1 MQYYLLFE
9 SLKEANAALPI
20 GTTTLIRAG
29 KLAIC
34 LAHTEEG
41 FFAVS
46 DYCTHQKA
54 NLHKGQIL
62 SQNRIKCPW
71 HGYSFH
77 LKTGCEASENHC
89 ESLETYTL
97 KIDETGLW
105 ILI

>member
-9 SLKEANAALPI
+9 SLAQANDVLPI
-20 GTTTLIRAG
+20 GKTTLIRAG

-34 LAHTEEG
+34 LVHTEDG

-62 SQNRIKCPW
+62 PQNRIKCPW

-77 LKTGCEASENHC
+77 LKSGSESSDNHC
-89 ESLETYTL
+89 KDLETYSL
-97 KIDETGLW
+97 KIDETGFW